1 MLPAPKK
8 KYDRLRE
15 LLIEVREEAGL
26 TQVELGEKLGRPQ
39 TFVSKIERGVRGVD
53 LIEFLEI
60 ARAIGFDPVDFI
72 RKLK

>member
-15 LLIEVREEAGL
+15 LLIEAREEAGL
-26 TQVELGEKLGRPQ
+26 TQVELGAKLGRPQ

-60 ARAIGFDPVDFI
+60 ARAIGFDPIDFI

>member
-15 LLIEVREEAGL
+15 LLIEAREEAGL
-26 TQVELGEKLGRPQ
+26 TQVELGAKLGRPQ

-60 ARAIGFDPVDFI
+60 ARAIGFDPVAFI
-72 RKLK
+72 QKLK